1 ERRNRLS
8 ICSKL
13 CYAIGGA
20 PYQITGSALGFF
32 LQIYLLDVAQMDAF
46 YASIILFVG
55 RAWDGITDPTV
66 GFLVSRSPWTRFG
79 RMLPWIAL
87 STPLAVLCYFLIF
100 YVPPFKDGNVV
111 WYLFFYC
118 AFQTLQTCFHVPY
131 SALTMF
137 ISSEQAERDS
147 ATAYRMTVEVLGAV
161 LGTAIQGQ
169 IVGMA
174 NTPCVPGPGGPAPN
188 VTNLSAV
195 DEHNASV
202 FVLTLDHTKTAYMMA
217 SGVICFIYVL
227 CAVVLFLGVREQKEL
242 CYLDSKP
249 ISFSQSI
256 KLVMGHGPY
265 VKLVTSF
272 LFSSLAYMV
281 GIRTLLRW
289 FCHWKPLTWVSRPCP
304 QLLEGNFALFCTY
317 TLGFRNDFQNI
328 LLVIMLSATLAI
340 PFWQW
345 FLTRFGK
352 KTAAYCGTL
361 AAVPSMILVV
371 SIESN
376 LIVTYFVSI
385 CAGMGVASAYLMS
398 WSMLPDVVDG
408 FQTAQP
414 QIHGPRGHLLLLLR
428 LLLQVRLWHLSG
440 HFHPQFAFCRLH
452 QQRLLPAGGGGLD
465 PESAGVR
472 RSHLSHDRR
481 TWRSEQDP
489 GGHSGGVD
497 KEKRRLMQNQSMNSP
512 GANIPLS
519 SRASLKEVRDSAE
532 QQHIAAQQKAALQH
546 AHGHS
551 SGFFITQDSSF
562 GNLILPVLPRLD
574 PD

>member
-1 ERRNRLS
+1 MAKGEGGEQYSNASLLNKLPSSDDIKLAKKSFFPQHERRNRLS

-272 LFSSLAYMV
+272 LFSSLAYM
-281 GIRTLLRW
+281 
-289 FCHWKPLTWVSRPCP
+289 
-304 QLLEGNFALFCTY
+304 LLEGNFALFCTY

-398 WSMLPDVVDG
+398 WSMLPDVVDFKLHNPKSMG
-408 FQTAQP
+408 HEAIFYSFYVFFSKFASGISLGISTLSLHFAGYINRGCSQP
-414 QIHGPRGHLLLLLR
+414 EAVDLTLKVLVSAAPICLMI
-428 LLLQVRLWHLSG
+428 V
-440 HFHPQFAFCRLH
+440 
-452 QQRLLPAGGGGLD
+452 GLVILYFYPID
-465 PESAGVR
+465 
-472 RSHLSHDRR
+472 
-481 TWRSEQDP
+481 
-489 GGHSGGVD
+489 
-497 KEKRRLMQNQSMNSP
+497 EKRRQRNREQLIKQCSEIDDS
-512 GANIPLS
+512 
-519 SRASLKEVRDSAE
+519 ETDSAE
-532 QQHIAAQQKAALQH
+532 LAA
-546 AHGHS
+546 
-551 SGFFITQDSSF
+551 
-562 GNLILPVLPRLD
+562 
-574 PD
+574 